1 GIESTTAIEAVE
13 MATLRFLVLCFALSL
28 FYLLDVDGRR
38 ISGYRAG
45 ALKKIG
51 NNFLKRADSTRM
63 LATGS
68 SLTSV
73 YVGGT
78 GIWWRSGIIAAI
90 SQMEQGEQEAAMET
104 LHIAMATLTVFDT
117 TQATVSPIA
126 SELIYQLVKHKGFR
140 QTVAGFKEYNKVVTE
155 AVVGGSADD

>member
-1 GIESTTAIEAVE
+1 
-13 MATLRFLVLCFALSL
+13 MATLRFLVLCFALPL

-38 ISGYRAG
+38 TSGYRAG

-51 NNFLKRADSTRM
+51 NNFLKGADSTRM

-90 SQMEQGEQEAAMET
+90 SQME
-104 LHIAMATLTVFDT
+104 
-117 TQATVSPIA
+117 
-126 SELIYQLVKHKGFR
+126 
-140 QTVAGFKEYNKVVTE
+140 
-155 AVVGGSADD
+155 

>member
-1 GIESTTAIEAVE
+1 

-28 FYLLDVDGRR
+28 FDLLDVDGRR

-78 GIWWRSGIIAAI
+78 GI
-90 SQMEQGEQEAAMET
+90 
-104 LHIAMATLTVFDT
+104 
-117 TQATVSPIA
+117 
-126 SELIYQLVKHKGFR
+126 
-140 QTVAGFKEYNKVVTE
+140 
-155 AVVGGSADD
+155 